1 MSLPASP
8 IPHARAAAPRRCY
21 RPYVRV
27 AVTGA
32 TGFIGT
38 ALVAKLRE
46 RGDAV
51 TVLTRDPDRA
61 RRTLGDV
68 TAIRA
73 EIEVP
78 GPWCEALDGI
88 EGIVH
93 LAGEPIAGKRWDA
106 RQKQIIRDSRVEST
120 RSIVEAIAKAAVKPK
135 VLVSA
140 SGADYYPFAIGMTD
154 FDDDAVTESDPAGD
168 TFLSRLCRD
177 WEKEA
182 LAAAQLGVRV
192 ACMRTGLV
200 IGPGGGLGKM
210 ATPFKMFVGGRI
222 GSGRQWMSWIQRD
235 DAVAAYVAALTD
247 ARYAGPINLVT
258 DSVRNAQFAH
268 TLGKVLHRPSWLPV
282 PAFALR
288 AAVGELSEAILNGRR
303 VVPKKLLDLG
313 FQWSHRDL
321 ADALAT
327 MA

>member
-1 MSLPASP
+1 M
-8 IPHARAAAPRRCY
+8 
-21 RPYVRV
+21 RV

-38 ALVAKLRE
+38 ALVEKLRG

-73 EIEVP
+73 GLEGP
-78 GPWCEALDGI
+78 GEWWAAIDGI
-88 EGIVH
+88 DGVVH

-154 FDDDAVTESDPAGD
+154 FDDDAVIESDLAGD

-182 LAAAQLGVRV
+182 LAAETLGVRV
-192 ACMRTGLV
+192 VCMRTGLV

-210 ATPFKMFVGGRI
+210 TTPFKLFVGGRI

-247 ARYAGPINLVT
+247 GRYSGPINLVT

-303 VVPKKLLDLG
+303 VVPKRLLDLG
-313 FQWSHRDL
+313 FTWSHRDL